1 MGREG
6 NTSTEQ
12 YYLISAKTICYHYPL
27 FMPALMPAV
36 SSFRF
41 IHYHCFTQRAPWPW
55 RCECATTQDLP
66 PRARAGRERRAAAS
80 LAGRARCN
88 PNPNPNRAISPELY
102 PFIYCLTILGV
113 FYAATVGFYRCTY
126 FRILFCTF
134 YSRFTL
140 LQYTY
145 ARRVIV
151 PDNKSPVEKYCSVLV
166 VAFGGAPVSY
176 VGPRQKN
183 KESHLSAAT
192 YGVVKEGVQ
201 I

>member
-27 FMPALMPAV
+27 FMPAFMPAV

-66 PRARAGRERRAAAS
+66 PRAQAGRERRAAAS

-134 YSRFTL
+134 YAAFIREFSRFTL
-140 LQYTY
+140 L
-145 ARRVIV
+145 
-151 PDNKSPVEKYCSVLV
+151 
-166 VAFGGAPVSY
+166 
-176 VGPRQKN
+176 KN
-183 KESHLSAAT
+183 TL
-192 YGVVKEGVQ
+192 
-201 I
+201 

>member
-80 LAGRARCN
+80 LAGRARCR
-88 PNPNPNRAISPELY
+88 PARGRRGGRRLDMRDLAGSASSRLMIS
-102 PFIYCLTILGV
+102 LTCNYNAV
-113 FYAATVGFYRCTY
+113 HV
-126 FRILFCTF
+126 
-134 YSRFTL
+134 
-140 LQYTY
+140 
-145 ARRVIV
+145 
-151 PDNKSPVEKYCSVLV
+151 VEKVGRRS
-166 VAFGGAPVSY
+166 AESGGDPQAKC
-176 VGPRQKN
+176 QFD
-183 KESHLSAAT
+183 LCL
-192 YGVVKEGVQ
+192 